1 LRPQPGQVASAA
13 NLRRLLAE
21 SEIVASHR
29 FGDPRVQDAY
39 SLRCAPQVVG
49 AARDAVAFASGV
61 ASVELRS
68 AIDNPMVLPD
78 GRVESCG
85 NFHGAPVGMACDF
98 LAIAAAQVGAIA
110 ERRTDR
116 LLDAGRSHGLP
127 PFLAADPGVDSGL
140 MIAGYTQA
148 ALVAENRRL
157 AAPASVDSL
166 PTSAMQEDHVS
177 MGWGAARKLRVSVA
191 NLRRIVAVELTCA
204 ARGLD
209 LRAPL
214 TPAPA
219 TAAALSALRSRVP
232 GPGPDRYMAP
242 ELAAV
247 ESMVQSGEVLA
258 AVEAAIGPLT

>member
-1 LRPQPGQVASAA
+1 M
-13 NLRRLLAE
+13 LLAG

-29 FGDPRVQDAY
+29 YGDPRVQDAY
-39 SLRCAPQVVG
+39 SLRCAPQVLG
-49 AARDAVAFASGV
+49 AAREAVAFAQGV

-68 AIDNPMVLPD
+68 AIDNPMVLAD

-116 LLDAGRSHGLP
+116 LLDATRSHGLP
-127 PFLAADPGVDSGL
+127 PFLAASPGVDSGL

-157 AAPASVDSL
+157 ATPASVDSL

-177 MGWGAARKLRVSVA
+177 MGWGAARKLRLSVA
-191 NLRRIVAVELTCA
+191 NLARIVAVELTCA

-214 TPAPA
+214 SPAPG
-219 TAAALSALRSRVP
+219 TAAALGVVRARVP
-232 GPGPDRYMAP
+232 GPGPDRWMSP
-242 ELAAV
+242 ELAEV
-247 ESMVQSGEVLA
+247 EELVRSGAVLA
-258 AVEAAIGPLT
+258 AVVEAIGPLT